1 MRRTHTTSSCGR
13 LIRIRAASNYRV
25 RTLTVREWKEL
36 PIGENGVPATVAQRL
51 HTLAEREARR
61 LRVPQPIL
69 TRTARSTLQAG
80 QVVGV
85 LTVPGASVEILPKIG
100 GEDDGAVR
108 RSLTRMLAVA
118 LRLPVAD
125 SEPSLMATQRENLLE
140 VLVQLFTDRL
150 LVAARR
156 GLPHRYLAQEEDL
169 SVLRGKLDVRRQ
181 LLRNAASAYRLACV
195 FDELSVNTPLN
206 RVLKAAVRRLVS
218 ITHNAANYRRLIEA
232 MARFEFVD
240 DSPDP
245 LRERVRLDRTNG
257 AFHQLHRLARL
268 FLAGDWQSTMAGR
281 DQGFGLL
288 FAMNDLFEQFVG
300 RSLQAAMA
308 PRSVRLQ
315 RQDRYAL
322 KGGERGL
329 FCLQPDIVV
338 DDDVVI
344 DTKWKWLDPEK
355 PTLGVAESDVYQML
369 AYARGYGARRVVLL
383 YPWHE
388 DLPQAGVCRNWLISG
403 TSTALDVATV
413 DVGRPGEVRSVLRSI
428 VDGSARRTL
437 C

>member
-1 MRRTHTTSSCGR
+1 MRVRSANNS
-13 LIRIRAASNYRV
+13 RV
-25 RTLTVREWKEL
+25 RTFTVREWKEL
-36 PIGENGVPATVAQRL
+36 PVGENGIPATVARRL
-51 HTLAEREARR
+51 HILAEREVRR

-156 GLPHRYLAQEEDL
+156 GLPHRYLAQEADL
-169 SVLRGKLDVRRQ
+169 PVLRGKLNIRRQ
-181 LLRNAASAYRLACV
+181 LVHNAASADRLACV
-195 FDELSVNTPLN
+195 YDELSVNTPLN
-206 RVLKAAVRRLVS
+206 RVLKSAVHRLLS
-218 ITHNAANYRRLIEA
+218 ITHDGTNHRRLIEA

-240 DSPDP
+240 DSSDP

-268 FLAGDWQSTMAGR
+268 FLTGDWQSTMAGR

-308 PRSVRLQ
+308 RKSVCLQ
-315 RQDRYAL
+315 RRDRYAL
-322 KGGERGL
+322 KWGERGL
-329 FCLQPDIVV
+329 FRLRPDIIV
-338 DDDVVI
+338 DDDIVI

-355 PTLGVAESDVYQML
+355 TKLGVAESDVYQML

-383 YPWHE
+383 YPWHGGF
-388 DLPQAGVCRNWLISG
+388 PSPGVCRKWRISG

-413 DVGRPGEVRSVLRSI
+413 DVGRPDGVRSVLRGI
-428 VDGSARRTL
+428 VDGGA
-437 C
+437 